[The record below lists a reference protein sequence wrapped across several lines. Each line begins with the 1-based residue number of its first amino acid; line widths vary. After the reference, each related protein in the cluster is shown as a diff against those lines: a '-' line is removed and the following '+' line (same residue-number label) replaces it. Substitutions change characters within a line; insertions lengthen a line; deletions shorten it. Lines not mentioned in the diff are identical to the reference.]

1 MTEVFELNFLPDTFP
16 SAVEFEFS
24 LPETEERYQE
34 AAKRVRCPIAISD
47 LRGRESNY
55 DLFRNGFQYASN
67 SLPSDNQ
74 EQRLVDMTEEEIAS
88 VLVPHTE
95 ELVTRMCVTRK
106 SLYSHGPEG
115 QPQNIDNVD

>member
-1 MTEVFELNFLPDTFP
+1 MTEVFELNFLPDNFP

-24 LPETEERYQE
+24 LPETEERYKE
-34 AAKRVRCPIAISD
+34 ATKRVRCPIAISD

-67 SLPSDNQ
+67 SLPSDNL

-95 ELVTRMCVTRK
+95 ELVTKMCVTRK
-106 SLYSHGPEG
+106 PLCLYGPG
-115 QPQNIDNVD
+115 GKPQIIDNVN